1 MIFNR
6 MFKFP
11 KQILVLVMM
20 ALVML
25 SCDTKFDSAES
36 DKKKREPE
44 VPITADSGF
53 MKANKNIPKFQGR
66 SVSISI
72 CGLDTRVGEN
82 IHHAD
87 ANHVVRLWLDEGAVE
102 IIDIP
107 RDTYAPAGLGGD
119 LNTLANLRA
128 NKGRTAYLNKVKEIA
143 GVQQI
148 DYYCELGFSQAYG
161 LLELLG
167 YSRKAETLQ
176 ALRSRQAFAAGDYQ
190 RTYNQGVFMKN
201 ILLKHFDK
209 ATGWFSSSLLNAA
222 LLLVETNLSADSLSA
237 FADILSDK
245 GFPDKQLCFVR
256 VAPKFSTTLAAYN
269 IDDRSVLNSVHERI
283 EQHNRWSKNEPSK
296 VEDVSA
302 RIQSLITKAVA
313 DSAKY
318 PKNVIISLEPLLEQ
332 RAWLQVSSASEQKRF
347 AREICLLLITAYNKT
362 GKKDKALNTL
372 GFYERYKEYVGD
384 L

>member
-1 MIFNR
+1 
-6 MFKFP
+6 MFKFTI
-11 KQILVLVMM
+11 QTLVSILM
-20 ALVML
+20 AILLL
-25 SCDTKFDSAES
+25 SCDTKFDSADS
-36 DKKKREPE
+36 DRKKREPE
-44 VPITADSGF
+44 VPIMADSGF
-53 MKANKNIPKFQGR
+53 MKANKNIPKFSGR

-72 CGLDTRVGEN
+72 CGLDTRVGES

-119 LNTLANLRA
+119 LNTIANLRA
-128 NKGRTAYLNKVKEIA
+128 NKGRTAYLNKVREIA
-143 GVQQI
+143 GVEKI

-167 YSRKAETLQ
+167 YSRKEETLQ
-176 ALRSRQAFAAGDYQ
+176 ALRSRQAFSAGDYQ

-201 ILLKHFDK
+201 MLLKHFDK
-209 ATGWFSSSLLNAA
+209 ATGWFSSSLLNTA
-222 LLLVETNLSADSLSA
+222 LLLVETNLTADSLGA
-237 FADILSDK
+237 FADILSEK
-245 GFPDKQLCFVR
+245 GFPDNNLCFVR
-256 VAPKFSTTLAAYN
+256 VAPKFGSTLAAYN
-269 IDDRSVLNSVHERI
+269 IDDRSVLNSVHQRI

-296 VEDVSA
+296 VEDISSK
-302 RIQSLITKAVA
+302 IQSMIDKAA
-313 DSAKY
+313 LDSAKY
-318 PKNVIISLEPLLEQ
+318 PKNVIVNLEPLLEQ
-332 RAWLQVSSASEQKRF
+332 RAWLQVGSASEQKRY
-347 AREICLLLITAYNKT
+347 AKEICVLLITAYNKV